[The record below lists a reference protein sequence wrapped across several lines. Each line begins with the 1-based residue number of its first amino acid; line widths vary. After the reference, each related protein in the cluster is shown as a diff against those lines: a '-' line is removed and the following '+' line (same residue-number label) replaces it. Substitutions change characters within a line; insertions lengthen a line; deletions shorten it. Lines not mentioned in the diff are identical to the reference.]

1 MADEI
6 DDASD
11 EALITE
17 PDDGSSPTDEEP
29 GARSV
34 APFVDDDED
43 DVDTTADASEGGEA
57 SEGEPDDEEDA
68 PAREDVEDA
77 GGSKGATSGVK
88 AAETDRVVTRRTVT
102 SKRVTPKGGA
112 PAPSQRK
119 SGKSGNPVVESAR
132 YTPPS
137 SGAYARGPSPWWV
150 PTLLFGML
158 IIGAL
163 IIMTNYMGVFGE
175 AQNIR
180 LVIGLVFILGG
191 IITATQYR

>member
-11 EALITE
+11 EALINE
-17 PDDGSSPTDEEP
+17 PEDGSSPSDEEP
-29 GARSV
+29 ETRSV

-43 DVDTTADASEGGEA
+43 DG
-57 SEGEPDDEEDA
+57 DA
-68 PAREDVEDA
+68 PADEAPADAAEDA
-77 GGSKGATSGVK
+77 EDAQLATGAKSGAK

-150 PTLLFGML
+150 PTLLFGLL

-163 IIMTNYMGVFGE
+163 TIMTNYMGVFGA